1 MHRTLLL
8 LAVVLTT
15 SCVRADVVYNN
26 LGPGDTF
33 SASGRILIGPE
44 AGVFSD
50 VNQAAS
56 FSVGPTAHHLT
67 DVVLGLGVNE
77 YPVKPFV
84 PSLVNVHI
92 AADAAGSPGTVLLSL
107 PYSITT
113 MGDQAITVQD
123 AGSLLL
129 AANTDYWVIADAEGE
144 FNGSWRYNDL
154 GANGSHGG
162 ANGRQCME
170 SSSRRRHVRAPDW
183 RYAFST
189 EPQCSGA
196 FCNLT
201 GSVELG
207 TRATAT
213 QKSIGM
219 KTC

>member
-26 LGPGDTF
+26 LGPGGTF
-33 SASGRILIGPE
+33 SASGRILIGPD

-84 PSLVNVHI
+84 SSLVNVHI

-107 PYSITT
+107 PYGITT

-154 GANGSHGG
+154 GAMGLTAGQTAGNAWNLRPDDDMYALRIGG
-162 ANGRQCME
+162 TPFQQNP
-170 SSSRRRHVRAPDW
+170 SVP
-183 RYAFST
+183 
-189 EPQCSGA
+189 EPSAILLLC
-196 FCNLT
+196 
-201 GSVELG
+201 
-207 TRATAT
+207 
-213 QKSIGM
+213 
-219 KTC
+219 

>member
-33 SASGRILIGPE
+33 SASGRILIGPD

-107 PYSITT
+107 PYSIIT

-144 FNGSWRYNDL
+144 FNGSWRFNDI
-154 GANGSHGG
+154 GAMGLTAGQTAGNAWNLRPDDDMYALRIGG
-162 ANGRQCME
+162 TPFQQNPSVPEPSAILLALL
-170 SSSRRRHVRAPDW
+170 SWALVPRRHRNRSA
-183 RYAFST
+183 
-189 EPQCSGA
+189 
-196 FCNLT
+196 
-201 GSVELG
+201 
-207 TRATAT
+207 
-213 QKSIGM
+213 
-219 KTC
+219 

>member
-33 SASGRILIGPE
+33 SASGRILIGPD

-84 PSLVNVHI
+84 SSWSTCTLLPTQRGRR
-92 AADAAGSPGTVLLSL
+92 ARYCSPYLTASPPWAIRQLQFKMPVRCCWL
-107 PYSITT
+107 PTP
-113 MGDQAITVQD
+113 M
-123 AGSLLL
+123 
-129 AANTDYWVIADAEGE
+129 
-144 FNGSWRYNDL
+144 
-154 GANGSHGG
+154 
-162 ANGRQCME
+162 
-170 SSSRRRHVRAPDW
+170 
-183 RYAFST
+183 T
-189 EPQCSGA
+189 E
-196 FCNLT
+196 
-201 GSVELG
+201 
-207 TRATAT
+207 
-213 QKSIGM
+213 
-219 KTC
+219 